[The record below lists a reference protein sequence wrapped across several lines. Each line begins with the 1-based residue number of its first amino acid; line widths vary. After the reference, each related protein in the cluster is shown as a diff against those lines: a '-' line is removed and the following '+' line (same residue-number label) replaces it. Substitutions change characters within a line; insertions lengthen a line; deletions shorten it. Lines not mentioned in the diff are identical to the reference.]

1 MRLILAYK
9 NFAANKHISHIGLG
23 VSAINTAKVL
33 HDKGY
38 FVEVWPILDG
48 NHLRQQLNLHK
59 NDAEKI
65 THVVVSAPFI
75 DSNAWMQLTRMF
87 PRIKFAMNCHSN
99 VAFLQA
105 DRNGVKLIRDCMD
118 LQTASTNFDVA
129 GNSQKFVVWVRDA
142 YNQLIA
148 HLPNLY
154 HLENVVTTKPLWN
167 GGTLR
172 IGCFGA
178 TRPLK
183 NIMSAVGA
191 AIEIAFQER
200 TKTEIWLSGGRMEGG
215 GNTILEA
222 AKALVAGIPEITL
235 VSNNW
240 ESWPAF
246 RRTVGFMHLLLQPS
260 FTESFNMVTADGISQ
275 GVPSVVSDAIDWAP
289 KYWWA
294 ESDDVF
300 DIAHVGRA
308 LLTDRHAAS
317 QGLEALNRH
326 NTHGADAWIS
336 WMKSP

>member
-9 NFAANKHISHIGLG
+9 NFAANRHISHIGLG

-38 FVEVWPILDG
+38 HVEVWPILDG
-48 NHLRQQLNLHK
+48 NHLRQQLNVHK
-59 NDAEKI
+59 NDADPV

-75 DSNAWMQLTRMF
+75 DSHGWMQISRMF

-105 DRNGVKLIRDCMD
+105 DRNGVRLIRDCMD

-129 GNSQKFVVWVRDA
+129 GNSQKFVEWMLDA
-142 YNQLIA
+142 YNHVTQY
-148 HLPNLY
+148 LPNLY
-154 HLENVVTTKPLWN
+154 HLENVVIDKPLWD

-172 IGCFGA
+172 VGCFGA

-191 AIEIAFQER
+191 AIEIAFQKK
-200 TKTEIWLSGGRMEGG
+200 TKTEIWLSGGRTEGG

-222 AKALVAGIPEITL
+222 AKQLVRGIPEISL

-289 KYWWA
+289 KYWMA
-294 ESDDVF
+294 ETDDVF
-300 DIAHVGRA
+300 DIAHTGRA
-308 LLTDRHAAS
+308 LLGDRHAAR

-326 NTHGADAWIS
+326 NSLGAAAWINWFS
-336 WMKSP
+336 TP